1 MSLHEWL
8 SHIVFEN
15 LPSEALSEAQHAAD
29 AFASD
34 RMESGWNRVR
44 PANAHS
50 DFRPEFRG
58 EMRPPDFR
66 AMTAEF
72 GDIGAKLSTAE
83 NRTHEA
89 IAKIDRAMAALAH
102 RLDSSE
108 RMKAL
113 SETAMNAAAEA
124 MNATSREQ
132 AGAITNIDKTVK
144 ALSDRLAH
152 VESGL
157 SQGSSREA
165 VRALEQTLSAQIA
178 AIQAQ
183 VERAERRSAEAA
195 GAVSFS
201 ISSLTERL
209 NGFDPRRLAD
219 IEGKVQALETR
230 ERDGQGGVKDAIQRI
245 AQRIEADKRNS
256 DARSAKADA
265 DAARLDHDLKRL
277 DADLRSAMRELG
289 ARFDGASQRD
299 ADARARLDEQL
310 ATLNARLDVASRPA
324 EVPAG
329 RFEAIEEQ
337 VELLSQQFAAAEK
350 KHGEAGAA
358 AEQALRGLGT
368 RFEAS
373 DKRTRDALQQLQAT
387 VESILKRME
396 TIEHA
401 PRAPGFAPAIPSA
414 EPPRMEMARGE
425 LAPPP
430 PGFRDGPSP
439 QGNFGP
445 PGLGA
450 RDHAPPQFPPS
461 GPSPF
466 EPPPAFG
473 PNTYG
478 GPVPGHVPGHQEPD
492 GIILPDPEPD
502 PQPRRTDDFIAAAR
516 RAAQAAAQGDAHA
529 AARAVQE
536 RATQKA
542 PAREKTGTLRVALI
556 AVGLVVFIGGLY
568 VLLNLDGGG
577 SNRPAPGASIGDMIE
592 GDGRSPATTPPFS
605 ELPPPVSTPPVSTP
619 PVSAPPVSTLPETV
633 PQTPPADVPPP
644 VVTPEE
650 EPAASLEPPPAE
662 EAPGPTALI
671 PPVEAPPATTPPAPD
686 PRASIDALARAAER
700 GDAKAQYL
708 YGLRFAE
715 GDGVALDDL
724 KAAQWIEKAATQGLP
739 IAQYRMGVLYE
750 RGKGVSRDLGSAM
763 EWYERAARAGNRKA
777 MHNLAVIYADGSS
790 GQPDYAQAARWF
802 QAGAELGLKD
812 SQFNLAI
819 LYERGLGVQPDL
831 IEAYRWYAAAAA
843 QGDTDARARVQA
855 IEEKLSADDLVKA
868 RGLAER
874 FRPRPMNPAANEPPT
889 FGA

>member
-8 SHIVFEN
+8 NHLVFEN
-15 LPSEALSEAQHAAD
+15 LPPEALSEAQHAAD
-29 AFASD
+29 AVASD

-44 PANAHS
+44 PANNHA
-50 DFRPEFRG
+50 DFRN
-58 EMRPPDFR
+58 PDFR
-66 AMTAEF
+66 TMTAEF

-132 AGAITNIDKTVK
+132 AGAISNIDKTVK
-144 ALSDRLAH
+144 ALSDRLTH

-165 VRALEQTLSAQIA
+165 VKALEQTLSAQIA

-209 NGFDPRRLAD
+209 NAFDPRRLAD
-219 IEGKVQALETR
+219 IESKVSALESR

-245 AQRIEADKRNS
+245 AQRIEADKRTG
-256 DARSAKADA
+256 DARAAKADA
-265 DAARLDHDLKRL
+265 DAARLDQDLKRL
-277 DADLRSAMRELG
+277 DADLRSAMRELA
-289 ARFDGASQRD
+289 ARMDGAGQRD

-337 VELLSQQFAAAEK
+337 VELLSQQMAGAEK

-401 PRAPGFAPAIPSA
+401 PRAPGFTSGFAPAIPQA

-430 PGFRDGPSP
+430 PQFP
-439 QGNFGP
+439 
-445 PGLGA
+445 A
-450 RDHAPPQFPPS
+450 PQFPAQTPPPS

-466 EPPPAFG
+466 
-473 PNTYG
+473 
-478 GPVPGHVPGHQEPD
+478 
-492 GIILPDPEPD
+492 
-502 PQPRRTDDFIAAAR
+502 
-516 RAAQAAAQGDAHA
+516 
-529 AARAVQE
+529 
-536 RATQKA
+536 
-542 PAREKTGTLRVALI
+542 
-556 AVGLVVFIGGLY
+556 
-568 VLLNLDGGG
+568 
-577 SNRPAPGASIGDMIE
+577 
-592 GDGRSPATTPPFS
+592 
-605 ELPPPVSTPPVSTP
+605 
-619 PVSAPPVSTLPETV
+619 
-633 PQTPPADVPPP
+633 VPPP
-644 VVTPEE
+644 
-650 EPAASLEPPPAE
+650 
-662 EAPGPTALI
+662 
-671 PPVEAPPATTPPAPD
+671 
-686 PRASIDALARAAER
+686 PR
-700 GDAKAQYL
+700 
-708 YGLRFAE
+708 
-715 GDGVALDDL
+715 
-724 KAAQWIEKAATQGLP
+724 
-739 IAQYRMGVLYE
+739 
-750 RGKGVSRDLGSAM
+750 
-763 EWYERAARAGNRKA
+763 
-777 MHNLAVIYADGSS
+777 
-790 GQPDYAQAARWF
+790 
-802 QAGAELGLKD
+802 
-812 SQFNLAI
+812 
-819 LYERGLGVQPDL
+819 
-831 IEAYRWYAAAAA
+831 
-843 QGDTDARARVQA
+843 
-855 IEEKLSADDLVKA
+855 
-868 RGLAER
+868 
-874 FRPRPMNPAANEPPT
+874 
-889 FGA
+889 

>member
-8 SHIVFEN
+8 SHLVFEN
-15 LPSEALSEAQHAAD
+15 LPPEALSEAQHAAD

-44 PANAHS
+44 PANNHADFRAS
-50 DFRPEFRG
+50 DFRT
-58 EMRPPDFR
+58 
-66 AMTAEF
+66 MTAEF

-132 AGAITNIDKTVK
+132 AGAITSIDKTVK

-165 VRALEQTLSAQIA
+165 VKALEQTLSAQIA

-209 NGFDPRRLAD
+209 NAFDPRRLAD
-219 IEGKVQALETR
+219 IEGKLSALESR

-245 AQRIEADKRNS
+245 AQRIEADKRNG
-256 DARSAKADA
+256 DARTAKADA
-265 DAARLDHDLKRL
+265 DAARLDQDLKRL

-289 ARFDGASQRD
+289 ARFDGAGQRD

-310 ATLNARLDVASRPA
+310 ATLNARLDVVSRPA

-337 VELLSQQFAAAEK
+337 VELLSQQMAAAEK

-368 RFEAS
+368 RFETS

-401 PRAPGFAPAIPSA
+401 PRAPGFTNGFAPAIPQA

-430 PGFRDGPSP
+430 PGYP
-439 QGNFGP
+439 Q
-445 PGLGA
+445 A
-450 RDHAPPQFPPS
+450 APPQFAPPQFAPPQMPPQMPAS

-466 EPPPAFG
+466 EPPPPRADLPPAFG
-473 PNTYG
+473 PNNNFG
-478 GPVPGHVPGHQEPD
+478 GGIPGHQEPD

-516 RAAQAAAQGDAHA
+516 RAAQAAAQGDVHA
-529 AARAVQE
+529 AARAAQE
-536 RATQKA
+536 RAASTA
-542 PAREKTGTLRVALI
+542 ARREKAGTLRIALI
-556 AVGLVVFIGGLY
+556 AAGLVVFIGGLY
-568 VLLNLDGGG
+568 VLLNLNGSDG
-577 SNRPAPGASIGDMIE
+577 NRPAPGASIGEMIE
-592 GDGRSPATTPPFS
+592 GNPRPGTDTPPFS
-605 ELPPPVSTPPVSTP
+605 ELPPPVSAPPVITPPVTSIPQTAPETP
-619 PVSAPPVSTLPETV
+619 PVTAPPVT
-633 PQTPPADVPPP
+633 TPV
-644 VVTPEE
+644 E
-650 EPAASLEPPPAE
+650 EPEASLEPPPE
-662 EAPGPTALI
+662 EAPGPTALV
-671 PPVEAPPATTPPAPD
+671 PPVEAPPATTPPAPE
-686 PRASIDALARAAER
+686 PRDNLDALIRAAER

-708 YGLRFAE
+708 YGLRFTE
-715 GDGVALDDL
+715 GDGVPQDDV
-724 KAAQWIEKAATQGLP
+724 KAAEWIEKAATQGLP
-739 IAQYRMGVLYE
+739 IAQYRMGVLFE
-750 RGKGVSRDLGSAM
+750 RGKGVSRDLGVAM

-802 QAGAELGLKD
+802 QSGAELGLKD

-843 QGDTDARARVQA
+843 QGDTDARARVAA
-855 IEEKLSADDLVKA
+855 IEEKLSADDLARA

-874 FRPRPMNPAANEPPT
+874 FRPRPMNPAANEAPV